1 MVSETGL
8 TGARLPTGYV
18 GRLALLIL
26 LLYNA
31 CFRHSGNMTLFHIR
45 QRISNGNMMLAT
57 QTGNL
62 REGKLF
68 LVKKKVLVY
77 FK

>member
-1 MVSETGL
+1 
-8 TGARLPTGYV
+8 
-18 GRLALLIL
+18 
-26 LLYNA
+26 
-31 CFRHSGNMTLFHIR
+31 MTLFHIR

-68 LVKKKVLVY
+68 LGMEVNKKVLVY
-77 FK
+77 FKLINLSLSWCPLKVKIIVATID